1 MYIWNTSPGQ
11 IPAKIH
17 TITCSESFRVFS
29 ISSAAP
35 HSRLTEAHRNAIRA
49 IRKIKYFVARR
60 KFQQARKPY
69 DVRDVIEQY
78 SQGHLNM
85 MVRIKELQR
94 RLDQTLGKP
103 GSYLVGVDRTGHVKP
118 MTVGARLYR
127 VEQQLSGMDKKMDQ
141 LMYTINAIS
150 MQKQQQQHQNSQGH
164 HQSSASTTANY
175 SISQQ
180 PLSSAALAPSNQPP
194 LRYIEDDV

>member
-1 MYIWNTSPGQ
+1 
-11 IPAKIH
+11 
-17 TITCSESFRVFS
+17 
-29 ISSAAP
+29 
-35 HSRLTEAHRNAIRA
+35 
-49 IRKIKYFVARR
+49 
-60 KFQQARKPY
+60 
-69 DVRDVIEQY
+69 
-78 SQGHLNM
+78 M

-150 MQKQQQQHQNSQGH
+150 MQKQQHQNSQGH
-164 HQSSASTTANY
+164 HQSSAPTTANY
-175 SISQQ
+175 SISQLQQQQ
-180 PLSSAALAPSNQPP
+180 PLSSAAMAPSNQPP
-194 LRYIEDDV
+194 LKYIEDDV

>member
-1 MYIWNTSPGQ
+1 MPVEH
-11 IPAKIH
+11 PL
-17 TITCSESFRVFS
+17 F
-29 ISSAAP
+29 
-35 HSRLTEAHRNAIRA
+35 RLTDAHRNAIRA

-103 GSYLVGVDRTGHVKP
+103 GSYLAGIDRVGNMKP

-141 LMYTINAIS
+141 LMYTLNSITH
-150 MQKQQQQHQNSQGH
+150 QKQQQPQPQSTATASASHYTIVQQQ
-164 HQSSASTTANY
+164 QSS
-175 SISQQ
+175 QPQ
-180 PLSSAALAPSNQPP
+180 PLSSTVLTQSSQYPP
-194 LRYIEDDV
+194 LKYIEDDVLIKRCASGPSK

>member
-1 MYIWNTSPGQ
+1 M
-11 IPAKIH
+11 
-17 TITCSESFRVFS
+17 
-29 ISSAAP
+29 
-35 HSRLTEAHRNAIRA
+35 
-49 IRKIKYFVARR
+49 ARR

-103 GSYLVGVDRTGHVKP
+103 GSYLAGIDRVGNVKP

-127 VEQQLSGMDKKMDQ
+127 VEQQLSMMDKKLEQ
-141 LMYTINAIS
+141 VLHAINA
-150 MQKQQQQHQNSQGH
+150 MTHHQQQQQQHQYQKQLPSSVSQHFAPILPALPPLTLSHTQAHSGAFH
-164 HQSSASTTANY
+164 LHQQHQMNPMQQQQQQQ
-175 SISQQ
+175 SIQTSQQ
-180 PLSSAALAPSNQPP
+180 PLSVTTAALNQPNQPP
-194 LRYIEDDV
+194 IKYIEDDV